1 MATKKELANL
11 AISLFNNLDQAE
23 QFDVDRM
30 FYHLDNK
37 FLLELI
43 EEMEEDVLYNLD
55 NQPEYIL
62 NSEEKMEEILSKVDK
77 ILRGKNKE

>member
-30 FYHLDNK
+30 FHHLDNK

-43 EEMEEDVLYNLD
+43 EEMKDDVLYNLD
-55 NQPEYIL
+55 NNPKHIL
-62 NSEEKMEEILSKVDK
+62 NSEEEIEEILAKSIKV
-77 ILRGKNKE
+77 LRGAI

>member
-11 AISLFNNLDQAE
+11 AINLFNNLDQAD
-23 QFDVDRM
+23 QFDVERM

-43 EEMEEDVLYNLD
+43 EEMKDDVLYNLD
-55 NQPEYIL
+55 NQPKYIL
-62 NSEEKMEEILSKVDK
+62 NSEEEMAEIFAMVDK
-77 ILRGKNKE
+77 VLR

>member
-23 QFDVDRM
+23 QFKVERL

-37 FLLELI
+37 FLLRLI
-43 EEMEEDVLYNLD
+43 EEMKEDVLYNL
-55 NQPEYIL
+55 NKQPKYIL
-62 NSEEKMEEILSKVDK
+62 NSKEEMTKILSMVDK
-77 ILRGKNKE
+77 VLE

>member
-23 QFDVDRM
+23 QFEVERL

-37 FLLELI
+37 FLLKLI
-43 EEMEEDVLYNLD
+43 EEMKEDVLYNLD
-55 NQPEYIL
+55 KQPKYIL
-62 NSEEKMEEILSKVDK
+62 NSEEEMTKIFISVDK
-77 ILRGKNKE
+77 IIK

>member
-23 QFDVDRM
+23 QFEVERM

-43 EEMEEDVLYNLD
+43 KEMKEDVLYNLER
-55 NQPEYIL
+55 QPKYIL
-62 NSEEKMEEILSKVDK
+62 NSEEEMMEIFIMVDK
-77 ILRGKNKE
+77 IIK

>member
-11 AISLFNNLDQAE
+11 AISLFNNLDQAD
-23 QFDVDRM
+23 QFDVERM

-43 EEMEEDVLYNLD
+43 KEMREDVLYNLGK
-55 NQPEYIL
+55 QPKYIL
-62 NSEEKMEEILSKVDK
+62 NSEEEMAKIFAMVDK
-77 ILRGKNKE
+77 VIK

>member
-11 AISLFNNLDQAE
+11 AISVFNNLDQAE

-62 NSEEKMEEILSKVDK
+62 NSEEEMKEIFAMVDK
-77 ILRGKNKE
+77 VLR

>member
-11 AISLFNNLDQAE
+11 AISLFNNIDQAD
-23 QFDVDRM
+23 QFDVERM

-43 EEMEEDVLYNLD
+43 EEMKDDVLYNLD
-55 NQPEYIL
+55 NQPKYIL
-62 NSEEKMEEILSKVDK
+62 NSEEEMTEIFAMVDK
-77 ILRGKNKE
+77 VLR

>member
-23 QFDVDRM
+23 QFEVERM

-37 FLLELI
+37 FLLKLI
-43 EEMEEDVLYNLD
+43 EEMKEDVLYNLD
-55 NQPEYIL
+55 RQPKYIL
-62 NSEEKMEEILSKVDK
+62 NSEEEMTKILSMVDK
-77 ILRGKNKE
+77 VLE

>member
-30 FYHLDNK
+30 FHHLDNK

-43 EEMEEDVLYNLD
+43 EEMKEDVLYNLD
-55 NQPEYIL
+55 NQPKYIL
-62 NSEEKMEEILSKVDK
+62 HNEEEIEKILVKVDK
-77 ILRGKNKE
+77 VLRGSI